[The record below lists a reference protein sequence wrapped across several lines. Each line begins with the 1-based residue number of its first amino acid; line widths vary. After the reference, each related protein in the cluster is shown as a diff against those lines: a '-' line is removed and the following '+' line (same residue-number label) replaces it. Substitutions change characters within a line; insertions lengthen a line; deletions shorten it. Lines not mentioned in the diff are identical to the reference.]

1 MRRGKDASLK
11 ALISAMAEAESK
23 SYYEEQENALNDLSG
38 LLKTFLNRDD
48 SPERVRIRKDYEA
61 GAALTGKGG
70 IRQRAALA
78 DIVAGKQLFDVVL
91 EIGGLFGGHFHAASA
106 EYRRIHGGVQHVQN
120 GLMNDDLHGSY
131 LVFIRISLAYSIAQP
146 GPKGESTSCKPSA
159 GMLQ

>member
-1 MRRGKDASLK
+1 MGVTVFVVQLQDAQPRLTIAGKIHHGKVCPGDGGVGVHIVEQHPGNAAGK
-11 ALISAMAEAESK
+11 VHKVLIVLQFVFK
-23 SYYEEQENALNDLSG
+23 G
-38 LLKTFLNRDD
+38 
-48 SPERVRIRKDYEA
+48 RV
-61 GAALTGKGG
+61 
-70 IRQRAALA
+70 RQRAALA

-91 EIGGLFGGHFHAASA
+91 EIGGLFGGHFHAAAA

-146 GPKGESTSCKPSA
+146 GPKGESTSCKPPA

>member
-1 MRRGKDASLK
+1 MRVHVVEQNARDA
-11 ALISAMAEAESK
+11 
-23 SYYEEQENALNDLSG
+23 
-38 LLKTFLNRDD
+38 
-48 SPERVRIRKDYEA
+48 A
-61 GAALTGKGG
+61 GEVHKIVVVLQLVFKGG

-78 DIVAGKQLFDVVL
+78 DLVAGQQLFDVVL
-91 EIGGLFGGHFHAASA
+91 EIGGLFGGHFHAAAA

-146 GPKGESTSCKPSA
+146 GQKGESTSCKPPA